1 MNRGAKRIF
10 QFLLP
15 VGVIVAAAL
24 GASTMVSFRPEAPT
38 QSPTVVAPLVRVV
51 EVDLTTVTLT
61 VRSQGTVEPRTE
73 SQLVPEVSGR
83 IVEVSPSF
91 VAGGFFE
98 AGDVL
103 FKTDPHDYEQTL
115 VQREAEIESARLRT
129 LQEEAE
135 AEVAQWGWDRIGSG
149 QARSLT
155 LREPQIASARAGL
168 AAAEANLETALR
180 NLERTE
186 VRAPYAGRVREK
198 SVDVGQFV
206 TLGAP
211 VARIYAVDAAEVRL
225 PLPDD
230 ELAYLDLPLNYRG
243 ESGRVRG
250 PVVTLR
256 ASFAGR
262 IHEWQGHIVRTE
274 GEIDPR
280 TRMVHVVAEVPDPYG
295 RGPDPARPPLAAG
308 MFVEAEIVG
317 RIVENVA
324 VVPRAAL
331 RSSGQ
336 VLIVDANS
344 RLRFRDVDVLRAT
357 TNELFILGGLEAG
370 DRVNISPLEVVTD
383 GMEVTTSSL
392 RSKNPPVNVN
402 INNEENPS

>member
-1 MNRGAKRIF
+1 
-10 QFLLP
+10 
-15 VGVIVAAAL
+15 
-24 GASTMVSFRPEAPT
+24 
-38 QSPTVVAPLVRVV
+38 
-51 EVDLTTVTLT
+51 
-61 VRSQGTVEPRTE
+61 TVEPRTE
-73 SQLVPEVSGR
+73 SQLVSEVSGR

-98 AGDVL
+98 AGDIL

-115 VQREAEIESARLRT
+115 VQRKAEIENARLRI

-149 QARSLT
+149 QARPLT
-155 LREPQIASARAGL
+155 LREPQIASARAEL
-168 AAAEANLETALR
+168 AAAEANLKTAQR

-198 SVDVGQFV
+198 NVDVGQFV
-206 TLGAP
+206 TVGAP

-225 PLPDD
+225 PLPDED
-230 ELAYLDLPLNYRG
+230 LAYLDLPLNYRG
-243 ESGRVRG
+243 ESGRIRG

-256 ASFAGR
+256 AGFAGR
-262 IHEWQGHIVRTE
+262 IHEWQGRIVRTE

-295 RGPDPARPPLAAG
+295 RGPDPTRPPLAAG

-317 RIVENVA
+317 RTVENVA

-331 RSSGQ
+331 RSPGQ
-336 VLIVDANS
+336 VLIVDADS

-357 TNELFILGGLEAG
+357 TDELFILDGLETG
-370 DRVNISPLEVVTD
+370 DRVNISPVEVVSD
-383 GMEVTTSSL
+383 GMEVATSGP
-392 RSKNPPVNVN
+392 RD
-402 INNEENPS
+402 ENPSLRVDFNEGNPS

>member
-1 MNRGAKRIF
+1 M
-10 QFLLP
+10 
-15 VGVIVAAAL
+15 
-24 GASTMVSFRPEAPT
+24 
-38 QSPTVVAPLVRVV
+38 
-51 EVDLTTVTLT
+51 
-61 VRSQGTVEPRTE
+61 
-73 SQLVPEVSGR
+73 
-83 IVEVSPSF
+83 VEVSPSF

-115 VQREAEIESARLRT
+115 VQREAEIESARLRI

-370 DRVNISPLEVVTD
+370 DRVNISPLEVVSD

-402 INNEENPS
+402 INNKENPS

>member
-1 MNRGAKRIF
+1 MNRGVKRIF

-38 QSPTVVAPLVRVV
+38 QSPAVVAPLVRVV
-51 EVDLTTVTLT
+51 EVGLTTVTLT

-103 FKTDPHDYEQTL
+103 FKTDPHDYEQAL
-115 VQREAEIESARLRT
+115 VQREAEIESARLRI

-149 QARSLT
+149 QARPLT
-155 LREPQIASARAGL
+155 LREPQIASAQAEL

-198 SVDVGQFV
+198 NVDVGQFV

-211 VARIYAVDAAEVRL
+211 VATIYAVDAAEVRL

-230 ELAYLDLPLNYRG
+230 DLAYLDLPLNYRG
-243 ESGRVRG
+243 ELGRVRG
-250 PVVTLR
+250 PVVSLR

-308 MFVEAEIVG
+308 MFVEAEIEG

-331 RSSGQ
+331 RGSGQ

-370 DRVNISPLEVVTD
+370 DRVNISPLEVVSD

-402 INNEENPS
+402 INNKENPS